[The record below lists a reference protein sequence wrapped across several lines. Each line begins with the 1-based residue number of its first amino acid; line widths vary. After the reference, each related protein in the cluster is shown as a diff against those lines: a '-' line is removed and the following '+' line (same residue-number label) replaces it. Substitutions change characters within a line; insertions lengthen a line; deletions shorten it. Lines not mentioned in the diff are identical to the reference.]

1 MLAEDVNQRI
11 IQLRGVL
18 HASHRKAARSGRG
31 DELIIDS
38 QRGGTTMTPQE
49 QQLITEL
56 FARLKQT
63 PAQAK
68 DADAA
73 QLIRKGVMENPD
85 APYLLVQTVLIQ
97 DMALSQAQH
106 RVGEL
111 EQQLA
116 EATAASSAQPS
127 QPATSFLGGALA
139 RFLGGAPS
147 HGSVPPASQPPAP
160 PAAAVPGWHQSG
172 ANPTSFGGAAAPG
185 MISSASSGF
194 LRAAAATA
202 LGVAGGQLL
211 FHGIQSMFGQHAG
224 SILAGQSMQPAL
236 SETVVNNFYGDQASS
251 PASTDFANAEASLGD
266 AAVQDTRDDLTI
278 ADDDSDRDVSDQEV
292 DIADTASDD
301 SFDGDD
307 TDLP

>member
-1 MLAEDVNQRI
+1 
-11 IQLRGVL
+11 
-18 HASHRKAARSGRG
+18 
-31 DELIIDS
+31 
-38 QRGGTTMTPQE
+38 MTPQE

-63 PAQAK
+63 PTQAK
-68 DADAA
+68 DADAE

-127 QPATSFLGGALA
+127 PPATSFLGGALA

-147 HGSVPPASQPPAP
+147 HGSVPPAP
-160 PAAAVPGWHQSG
+160 PAAAAPGWTQSA

-185 MISSASSGF
+185 MMSSASSGF

-211 FHGIQSMFGQHAG
+211 FQGIQAMFGQHAG
-224 SILAGQSMQPAL
+224 SLLAGQSMQPAL

-251 PASTDFANAEASLGD
+251 PASTAFANVEASLGD
-266 AAVQDTRDDLTI
+266 AAVQDTRNDLTI
-278 ADDDSDRDVSDQEV
+278 ADDDADRDVSDQEV

-301 SFDGDD
+301 SFDEDD

>member
-1 MLAEDVNQRI
+1 
-11 IQLRGVL
+11 
-18 HASHRKAARSGRG
+18 
-31 DELIIDS
+31 
-38 QRGGTTMTPQE
+38 MTPQE

-68 DADAA
+68 DADAD
-73 QLIRKGVMENPD
+73 QLIRKGVMENPE

-106 RVGEL
+106 RVAEL
-111 EQQLA
+111 ENQLA
-116 EATAASSAQPS
+116 EAKAASSAQPS
-127 QPATSFLGGALA
+127 QPATSFLGGALS
-139 RFLGGAPS
+139 R
-147 HGSVPPASQPPAP
+147 GSVPPAGPWGRASQPIAPASQPPAP
-160 PAAAVPGWHQSG
+160 PPAAAPGWNQSA
-172 ANPTSFGGAAAPG
+172 ANPASFGGAAPG
-185 MISSASSGF
+185 MMSSASSGF

-211 FHGIQSMFGQHAG
+211 FQGIQSMFGQHAG
-224 SILAGQSMQPAL
+224 SILAGQSMQPTL

-251 PASTDFANAEASLGD
+251 PASTDFANAEASPD
-266 AAVQDTRDDLTI
+266 DSAAQDTRDDLTV
-278 ADDDSDRDVSDQEV
+278 ADDDSGQDVSEQDFDV
-292 DIADTASDD
+292 ADTASDD